1 MIDGHLLSD
10 VQGHD
15 RSTLA
20 ALEISSRIGRLRE
33 VLSESGCSGLLVTK
47 IENIRYLTGFTGSAA
62 MLFISSTASMAVTDG
77 RYRDQIV
84 DQLAAGGVDAEIVVG
99 RPDDQQA
106 ALKRV
111 TAGEAKIGLEAAGI
125 TWAGQMRVAGYLE
138 AELVATTGLVEQLRI
153 VKDTGELQRIEQA
166 CNIADVALAQ
176 VKERLTE
183 GLTEAEFAAELEFE
197 MRRRGSDGP
206 SFETIVASG
215 PNSAMPHARPTGRRM
230 DEGDLV
236 VIDFGATVDGYH
248 SDMTRTFAL
257 GRIDGR
263 LQELIDAVSASQRA
277 GLAAVGPTA
286 SGASVDAASRE
297 SLAAVGLGELFLHS
311 TGHGV
316 GLEIHEAPAVA
327 PGATDNLPVGAVVT
341 VEPGAYLAGRG
352 GVRIEDTV
360 VVTERGSR
368 PLTKSTK
375 DYLL

>member
-1 MIDGHLLSD
+1 MSD
-10 VQGHD
+10 NHGRD
-15 RSTLA
+15 RSRLA
-20 ALEISSRIGRLRE
+20 PLEVSSRIGRLRE
-33 VLSESGCSGLLVTK
+33 VLGESDCSALLVTK

-62 MLFISSTASMAVTDG
+62 MLFVSSTTSMAVTDG

-84 DQLAAGGVDAEIVVG
+84 DQLAAAGVDAETVIG
-99 RPDDQQA
+99 RPDDQQD
-106 ALKRV
+106 ALKRAA
-111 TAGEAKIGLEAAGI
+111 AGEARVGLEAAGI
-125 TWAGQMRVAGYLE
+125 TWAGQIRTAGFLD
-138 AELVATTGLVEQLRI
+138 AELIATTGLVEQLRI
-153 VKDTGELQRIEQA
+153 VKDAGELARIEQA
-166 CNIADVALAQ
+166 CDIADVALAQ
-176 VKERLTE
+176 VKERLTQ

-215 PNSAMPHARPTGRRM
+215 PNSAMPHARPTGRRI
-230 DEGDLV
+230 DAGDLV
-236 VIDFGATVDGYH
+236 VVDFGATVDGYH

-257 GRIDGR
+257 GGIDER
-263 LQELIDAVSASQRA
+263 LQDLIDAVSASQRA
-277 GLAAVGPTA
+277 GLTAVSPSA
-286 SGASVDAASRE
+286 SGAAVDAASRE
-297 SLAAVGLGELFLHS
+297 SLVAAGMGELFLHS

-341 VEPGAYLAGRG
+341 VEPGAYLASRG